1 MITDVGKSVATVK
14 LLDGNV
20 VNFFNKTYDLSSE
33 IIYYNQQGN
42 PQYVITYNETQFKN
56 KHRCAYY
63 TRSYSQSAI
72 DNIPRIVLCLSGISI
87 TAPYGIT
94 AFPLYEL
101 ISPSVNRL
109 GVDEYQLSWWSN
121 VDDISKLTLKNGIYF
136 YNSNAIKKFSQNT
149 LADIEENQAAT
160 KILCTAY
167 IKWEKLAQSING
179 VKDITAQLTPII
191 VNPTIIAVI
200 QGEGYIT
207 DFSGGGSGSGGG
219 GGLSLHSHTSN
230 EDGGFAGA
238 VFMPSANMRVLNWR

>member
-20 VNFFNKTYDLSSE
+20 INFFNKTYDLSAN
-33 IIYYNQQGN
+33 INYYDQQGN
-42 PQYVITYNETQFKN
+42 LQYVVTRDEAQYNN

-72 DNIPRIVLCLSGISI
+72 DNIPRIVLCLSGISV
-87 TAPYGIT
+87 TQQQNIT

-109 GVDEYQLSWWSN
+109 GIDEYQLSWWSN
-121 VDDISKLTLKNGIYF
+121 VDNITDLNQIQGIYF

-167 IKWEKLAQSING
+167 IKWEKLAQQING

-207 DFSGGGSGSGGG
+207 DFSGGGSGGG